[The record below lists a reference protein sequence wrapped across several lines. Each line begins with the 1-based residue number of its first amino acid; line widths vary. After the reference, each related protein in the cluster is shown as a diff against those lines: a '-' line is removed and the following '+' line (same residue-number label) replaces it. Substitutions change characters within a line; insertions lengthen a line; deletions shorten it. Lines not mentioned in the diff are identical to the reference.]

1 MSGFVLLGAGVFL
14 LFEAV
19 RSLKEPEL
27 LTEIKR
33 RYDVIRS
40 NLPADARWKRICTK
54 RAIITG
60 TDKSSGIVGSNVNK
74 GYEIYICI
82 DGEDIDSAMYVFL
95 HELAHMT
102 VTEYDHSKNF
112 WNNFKDL
119 RQVCKEIG
127 VYNPVGIKE
136 YCGKEVKE

>member
-1 MSGFVLLGAGVFL
+1 MSGLVLLGAAAFL
-14 LFEAV
+14 FVEAV
-19 RSLKEPEL
+19 RSVSEPKL

-33 RYDVIRS
+33 RYDIIRTS
-40 NLPADARWKRICTK
+40 LPADVRWHKICTK
-54 RAIITG
+54 LAVITG

-102 VTEYDHSKNF
+102 VTEYDHSEAF
-112 WNNFKDL
+112 WKNFKDL
-119 RQVCKEIG
+119 RQVCSTIG
-127 VYNPVGIKE
+127 VYNPVGTKQ
-136 YCGKEVKE
+136 YCGKEVRD